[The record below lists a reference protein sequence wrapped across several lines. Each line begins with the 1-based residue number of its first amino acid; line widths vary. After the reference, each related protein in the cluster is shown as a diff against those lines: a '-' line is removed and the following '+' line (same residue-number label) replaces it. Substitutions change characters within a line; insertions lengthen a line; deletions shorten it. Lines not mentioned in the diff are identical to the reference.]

1 MALELCSQLQSG
13 EGTEKGSW
21 GLLARPGRVWEW
33 TIPKV
38 CTATPSSLAQTWGPK
53 GQAGQRPDS
62 CSQQWR
68 PLSSGPGAPPA
79 LLG

>member
-38 CTATPSSLAQTWGPK
+38 CTATPSSLAQT
-53 GQAGQRPDS
+53 
-62 CSQQWR
+62 
-68 PLSSGPGAPPA
+68 
-79 LLG
+79 